1 MGRLWRETGG
11 IGGMYEGD
19 EEKRDGNAAK
29 ALESVQVLLYKKVG
43 AITVVFASSCTYDAI
58 AKRLVHTK
66 SPTN

>member
-1 MGRLWRETGG
+1 
-11 IGGMYEGD
+11 MYEGD